1 MIAGRHDQIRVGPLC
16 LGPPRR
22 RRTRMFVLVT
32 AVILTLHTVAVA
44 WLLGD
49 PASVAAQTITLDPPA
64 TPSLTPPASPGEDDG
79 GEFGGGFAS
88 TKVNEPDTRSFLNW
102 MIEASGPIGW
112 LILFLSFYL
121 VALVIWMALKLR
133 REVAIPSGLVRELE
147 ELLDQKAYS
156 DAFQRISAD
165 DSYLARC
172 LAAGLRKLP
181 SGPAAARRAM
191 ETANEDVAME
201 FEHRI
206 TYLATVGTLGPMIGL
221 VGTVYGMIISFRVIA
236 TAGAAPQASD
246 LAMGISTALFAT
258 LEGVTLSIPAIYF
271 HALFRNK
278 IARLSLDVETTGE
291 HLFERFAKGYRA
303 PHPLAA
309 GGVVAGGGHP
319 GPVGSFGAA
328 SLPSP
333 RAGDDETRAGHRGE

>member
-1 MIAGRHDQIRVGPLC
+1 MIAGRHDQTRVGP
-16 LGPPRR
+16 PRLDPSR
-22 RRTRMFVLVT
+22 WRRTPTFLLRTVVT
-32 AVILTLHTVAVA
+32 LSLCALFLA
-44 WLLGD
+44 WN
-49 PASVAAQTITLDPPA
+49 PAGAPVVAAQVVTLDPPRTEPVLP
-64 TPSLTPPASPGEDDG
+64 TPSKGDPILPGDG
-79 GEFGGGFAS
+79 SAPIQAE
-88 TKVNEPDTRSFLNW
+88 EPGTRSFLNW
-102 MIEASGPIGW
+102 MVEASGPIGW
-112 LILFLSFYL
+112 LILILSFYL

-133 REVAIPSGLVRELE
+133 REVAIPTGLVRELE

-156 DAFQRISAD
+156 DAFQRVSAD

-191 ETANEDVAME
+191 ETANEDAAME

-258 LEGVTLSIPAIYF
+258 LEGVSLSIPAIYF

-278 IARLSLDVETTGE
+278 IARISLDVETACE

-303 PHPLAA
+303 PHPLAS
-309 GGVVAGGGHP
+309 GGGMMGGGNP
-319 GPVGSFGAA
+319 SPAA
-328 SLPSP
+328 GLSAVSLPPP
-333 RAGDDETRAGHRGE
+333 RDGGGDPRSDPRDD